1 MSHLDL
7 TPDNSVPT
15 QLPSE
20 SMTAEATT
28 PNQPANPQPV
38 SQKPAQPTSQSV
50 SQPTSQ
56 SSNQSTSQADS
67 MVGLKIAVAQQQFIV
82 GDVINNAKK
91 MVELAK
97 DARDKGANII
107 VFPEL
112 SLLGYPP
119 EDLLLR
125 PSLASRVKLA
135 FELLYTVK
143 DIVML
148 VGYPHID
155 PNGTFNS
162 VAIIHNG
169 QQKGF
174 YHKQCLP
181 NYGVFDERRYF
192 NTGHNQVLFDY
203 QGLTIGL
210 ICEDL
215 WQDAPIRAL
224 KEKGAEIII
233 SLNASPFEQNKQE
246 QRKAL
251 LKSRATEHN
260 IPIVYANSVGGQ
272 DDLVF
277 DGGSM
282 VVNAQGKIVQ
292 EAPRFLQHTLYVVAR
307 HDPQSGQVILSE
319 QRKSPLALSQIA
331 ETYQALVVGL
341 RDYVN
346 HSGFKG
352 VLVGLSGGIDSA
364 LTLCIAVD
372 ALGADKVYA
381 VMMPYE
387 YTSQISL
394 QDAQAQAHRLNVS
407 YTVCPIHAAV
417 EGMRHTLEP
426 MFSNTTADTT
436 EENIQARA
444 RGMIL
449 MALSNKFG
457 HLVITTGNKSEMAVG
472 YATLYG
478 DMAGG
483 FDVLKD
489 VYKTQVYAL
498 ANYRNR
504 LEETPV
510 IPERVIT
517 RPPSA

>member
-7 TPDNSVPT
+7 TPDDSVPT

-28 PNQPANPQPV
+28 PSQATNPQPV
-38 SQKPAQPTSQSV
+38 SQSTSQSS

-56 SSNQSTSQADS
+56 PINQADS

-119 EDLLLR
+119 EDLLIR

-210 ICEDL
+210 LICEDL

-224 KEKGAEIII
+224 KEK
-233 SLNASPFEQNKQE
+233 
-246 QRKAL
+246 
-251 LKSRATEHN
+251 
-260 IPIVYANSVGGQ
+260 V
-272 DDLVF
+272 
-277 DGGSM
+277 
-282 VVNAQGKIVQ
+282 
-292 EAPRFLQHTLYVVAR
+292 
-307 HDPQSGQVILSE
+307 
-319 QRKSPLALSQIA
+319 RKSSSASMPRPLS
-331 ETYQALVVGL
+331 
-341 RDYVN
+341 
-346 HSGFKG
+346 K
-352 VLVGLSGGIDSA
+352 
-364 LTLCIAVD
+364 
-372 ALGADKVYA
+372 
-381 VMMPYE
+381 
-387 YTSQISL
+387 ISKNNV
-394 QDAQAQAHRLNVS
+394 RL
-407 YTVCPIHAAV
+407 Y
-417 EGMRHTLEP
+417 
-426 MFSNTTADTT
+426 
-436 EENIQARA
+436 
-444 RGMIL
+444 
-449 MALSNKFG
+449 
-457 HLVITTGNKSEMAVG
+457 
-472 YATLYG
+472 
-478 DMAGG
+478 
-483 FDVLKD
+483 
-489 VYKTQVYAL
+489 
-498 ANYRNR
+498 
-504 LEETPV
+504 
-510 IPERVIT
+510 
-517 RPPSA
+517 